1 MWFNNGTVIY
11 SMFLVVEGVN
21 VDSSIRTKLGTCIVS
36 SDPLDSPPHSRNWP
50 CPLFT
55 LLTSRPSNLDP
66 MESLLSAPAR
76 FWVPTL
82 AFHKSQFVSKI
93 DNFPCQLLSCLCPGG
108 WRGKIVGYSDFP
120 TNMVFYWLYTISTE
134 NRNAHVTQQMFIFIN
149 VHTSNVLL
157 FCYRACD

>member
-66 MESLLSAPAR
+66 MESLFSAPAR

-82 AFHKSQFVSKI
+82 AFHKFQFVSKI

-108 WRGKIVGYSDFP
+108 WRGKNCWLFRLSDKYG
-120 TNMVFYWLYTISTE
+120 VLLVVHHKYRKQKCS
-134 NRNAHVTQQMFIFIN
+134 RNTIN
-149 VHTSNVLL
+149 VYFHQCS
-157 FCYRACD
+157 YK